1 MTIALELL
9 RRFWP
14 YIVAF
19 AIGFSMAWGIAW
31 KIQGVRLDR
40 AQNEFTD
47 YKLEQQRIVQE
58 SIDLMNKKR
67 QEVANDFLSK
77 EAALKKDIEAGE
89 VFKPDESGGGKFAG
103 CVVPTC
109 SPGISLPA
117 LGGSN
122 ANGPDAIS
130 AFTGTT
136 EDPVIGDCAQT
147 TLILNQLQK
156 EVENQ
161 EGY

>member
-67 QEVANDFLSK
+67 QEVANAYEKDRSK
-77 EAALKKDIEAGE
+77 LEADVASGE
-89 VFKPDESGGGKFAG
+89 VFKRCVDAGKCG
-103 CVVPTC
+103 RVRVVPTC